1 MKKATN
7 VGLAADI
14 LSPTLAIRGL
24 RRGMYWHLAQG
35 CTYIYG
41 NEQITAK
48 RQLRSYVY
56 TLWSE
61 VAFVGSS
68 TPYL

>member
-1 MKKATN
+1 MKKATD

-14 LSPTLAIRGL
+14 LSPTLAIIIRGL

-41 NEQITAK
+41 NEQITTK
-48 RQLRSYVY
+48 IGT
-56 TLWSE
+56 TLGGI
-61 VAFVGSS
+61 FHKQRD
-68 TPYL
+68 